1 MFIETLSLLKLTL
14 SPRSVEKC
22 LLPKMKL
29 LCKNA
34 LKASLVFHTVIKDN
48 KVCSSEQQNKVEKM
62 STQTSVTSVKI
73 KISLSNLTTA
83 VIDTNS
89 HYNQLT
95 VSNFDG
101 QHMEISHE
109 HWILH

>member
-1 MFIETLSLLKLTL
+1 
-14 SPRSVEKC
+14 
-22 LLPKMKL
+22 MKL

-48 KVCSSEQQNKVEKM
+48 KVCSSEQQNKVEKT

-83 VIDTNS
+83 VIDTNKS
-89 HYNQLT
+89 CNQLT

-101 QHMEISHE
+101 QHMEVSHK
-109 HWILH
+109 HWILR